1 MKLLEDKRVWLHSQ
15 HSSSAMMWD
24 MLAVL
29 LITSVLPVV
38 YHGWRAAMLVVVSM
52 VVCLL
57 AYIFFQLV
65 TGRKIWI
72 TDASP
77 LITGAIIALLMP
89 ANVPFWIVITAD
101 LFAILAAKEPFGGTG
116 RTPFN
121 PAAAGIAFVTVLWPE
136 QVFSYYSMKS
146 GMSLTLMAQNLPMG
160 QSPAALLKNG
170 IQPEIMP
177 FEMLWGRYEGPMGAT
192 AAAVIIAGAV
202 FLIVRKSADWRPMVF
217 FVITAAL
224 YAAVFPR
231 LLGGAVISVKYEL
244 LSGSLLFCACYLASD
259 PCTSPRTS
267 IGKCL
272 YGVLGGLLIMLLRNF
287 GAYEQGGCFA
297 ILLIGAVSPLL
308 DRVVLYFRRKGSLLY
323 GKSQQTAEPNS

>member
-1 MKLLEDKRVWLHSQ
+1 MKLLEDKRVWLYSQ

-29 LITSVLPVV
+29 VITSVLPVV

-52 VVCLL
+52 AACLL

-217 FVITAAL
+217 FVITAAI

-272 YGVLGGLLIMLLRNF
+272 YGVLGGLCCCETSARMNR
-287 GAYEQGGCFA
+287 A
-297 ILLIGAVSPLL
+297 
-308 DRVVLYFRRKGSLLY
+308 DVLPSY
-323 GKSQQTAEPNS
+323 

>member
-1 MKLLEDKRVWLHSQ
+1 
-15 HSSSAMMWD
+15 
-24 MLAVL
+24 
-29 LITSVLPVV
+29 
-38 YHGWRAAMLVVVSM
+38 
-52 VVCLL
+52 
-57 AYIFFQLV
+57 
-65 TGRKIWI
+65 
-72 TDASP
+72 
-77 LITGAIIALLMP
+77 
-89 ANVPFWIVITAD
+89 
-101 LFAILAAKEPFGGTG
+101 
-116 RTPFN
+116 
-121 PAAAGIAFVTVLWPE
+121 
-136 QVFSYYSMKS
+136 
-146 GMSLTLMAQNLPMG
+146 MSLTLMAQNLPMG

-217 FVITAAL
+217 FVITAAI